1 MDKVFVTIAEFLDK
15 YISRGWVVFIISLLP
30 ILEIRGGLIAAHFL
44 DINWLKA
51 FIICFISNIIPV
63 VFILLF
69 VEKVLHWMKKT
80 KLFGKLA
87 GKIEKRAHKKQ
98 KEIDDPW
105 ILRTMLKTKGFRK
118 MGERIKNEPEY
129 KEKILLRCKMFAL
142 FIFVAIP
149 LPGTGAWTGSI
160 VAALMNMKVKHAFPV
175 IVLGVLIAGFIM
187 TLLTYGLLASLGI

>member
-15 YISRGWVVFIISLLP
+15 YISKGWVVFIISLLP

-44 DINWLKA
+44 DVDWIRA
-51 FIICFISNIIPV
+51 FILCFIANIIPV

-69 VEKVLHWMKKT
+69 VEKILRWMKNT
-80 KLFGKLA
+80 KLFAKLA
-87 GKIEKRAHKKQ
+87 GKIEKRADKKQ

-118 MGERIKNEPEY
+118 MGEMIKTQPQY

-142 FIFVAIP
+142 FLFVAIP
-149 LPGTGAWTGSI
+149 LPGTGAWTGSVI
-160 VAALMNMKVKHAFPV
+160 AALMNMKVRYAFPV
-175 IVLGVLIAGFIM
+175 IALGVLIAGFIM